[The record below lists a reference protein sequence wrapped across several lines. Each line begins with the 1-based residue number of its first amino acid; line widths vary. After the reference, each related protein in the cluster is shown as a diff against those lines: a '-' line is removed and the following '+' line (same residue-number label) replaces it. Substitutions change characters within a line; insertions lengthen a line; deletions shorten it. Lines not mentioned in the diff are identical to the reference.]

1 MLCSGSAQLCCCTG
15 CEQKGFLASFFTCC
29 SQREAFPGQGC
40 VVTLSAFIW
49 AGFSPSDAPELQPG
63 SCCWVFGG
71 EVMKRSVQISTG
83 HNSSQFLAFLWQAKV
98 LHQGASAGG
107 KSPIT
112 LLLLGSFKQM
122 VDFHP
127 LYVGFFFFFFNPEKS
142 MILLNSKCN
151 TGEGPR

>member
-83 HNSSQFLAFLWQAKV
+83 HNSSQFLFLAIPCFPVAGKGFTSRSLSRREKPHHTAPPGQFQAD
-98 LHQGASAGG
+98 GRF
-107 KSPIT
+107 SPS
-112 LLLLGSFKQM
+112 LC
-122 VDFHP
+122 
-127 LYVGFFFFFFNPEKS
+127 FFFLFFFLILRNP
-142 MILLNSKCN
+142 
-151 TGEGPR
+151 